1 MYKQPFPLM
10 DPLPLITRHDDLP
23 ADARLLGSLIELK
36 NGREYLYSFVSRN
49 DRFLS
54 VLTSRTRQTKDG
66 VVRYAC
72 WQHDFPLRV
81 LPWFPA
87 ALELFRR
94 PPDEGG
100 LHAGAMQS
108 KYEDVDGEMLTVGS
122 TTQGYVLDNW
132 SRSEHK
138 REFYKPIS
146 LDLDFDFLY
155 HDGFLK
161 LWSDL
166 GERYER
172 GELIKA

>member
-1 MYKQPFPLM
+1 MFIKQPFPLV

-23 ADARLLGSLIELK
+23 ADARLLGSMIQLK
-36 NGREYLYSFVSRN
+36 SGREYLYCYLMRQ

-54 VLTSRTRQTKDG
+54 ILSSATYQTRDG
-66 VVRYAC
+66 VVQYIC
-72 WQHDFPLRV
+72 NQSDFPLRV
-81 LPWFPA
+81 LSWFPT

-94 PPDEGG
+94 PPAEDG

-108 KYEDVDGEMLTVGS
+108 KYENVDGEMLTVGS

-132 SRSEHK
+132 SRSDQK
-138 REFYKPIS
+138 LEFYMPIS

-172 GELIKA
+172 GELF